1 MMNSAACFQSIHPFP
16 GASGIF
22 VGFFVPCLLWAFFY
36 RSKKA
41 PSYDMD
47 PKGVVGA
54 FEPFL
59 ARYLRLSEA
68 IVGLSTGSIVL
79 LIGSSVFHS
88 QSGHLPWFYASPLF
102 LLAFCILYA
111 TLFSS
116 WIAFQYEGYRHGDKY
131 MKYGYAITETLGFSS
146 LVCFVLG
153 YMSLIF
159 AVTR

>member
-1 MMNSAACFQSIHPFP
+1 MMHSFVCFPSIHPFP
-16 GASGIF
+16 GTSGII
-22 VGFFVPCLLWAFFY
+22 VSFFVPCLLWGFFY

-47 PKGVVGA
+47 PKGVMGA

-88 QSGHLPWFYASPLF
+88 QSGHLPWFYASPLL

-111 TLFSS
+111 TLFSN
-116 WIAFQYEGYRHGDKY
+116 WISFQYEGYRHGDKY
-131 MKYGYAITETLGFSS
+131 NKYGYALTETLGLSS

-153 YMSLIF
+153 YMWLI
-159 AVTR
+159 AVVAR

>member
-1 MMNSAACFQSIHPFP
+1 
-16 GASGIF
+16 
-22 VGFFVPCLLWAFFY
+22 
-36 RSKKA
+36 
-41 PSYDMD
+41 MD
-47 PKGVVGA
+47 PKGVVGS

-68 IVGLSTGSIVL
+68 IVGLSAGSIVL

-131 MKYGYAITETLGFSS
+131 KKYGYAITESLGFSS
-146 LVCFVLG
+146 LVCFVFG
-153 YMSLIF
+153 YMWLIA